1 MESRS
6 ARSLLQG
13 SRQIFHK
20 HYNWTGCSA
29 PIIAPSFWG
38 NHGCHSL
45 LCSNVR
51 KNFHCMKVLRFCIR
65 LFTTEAISQISHI
78 YDKFLSYD
86 SSDHIFMHGSFR
98 CHMHGFTSFR
108 TWGSIMNTLPHEK
121 KFRMQNLR
129 TKTVLRTFVWVA
141 CQAPTWVHNPNGT
154 SVCSAVLYGCDQ
166 QTSKHTDIG
175 IVTICS
181 ILMRPNKLCAR
192 LPLPQRLARS
202 LN

>member
-51 KNFHCMKVLRFCIR
+51 KNFRCMKVLRFCIR

-108 TWGSIMNTLPHEK
+108 TWVSIMNTLPHEK
-121 KFRMQNLR
+121 KILYAKFTHKNGPTNFRLSSMPGPHLSPQPKRHLR
-129 TKTVLRTFVWVA
+129 LFSRFVWL
-141 CQAPTWVHNPNGT
+141 W
-154 SVCSAVLYGCDQ
+154 S
-166 QTSKHTDIG
+166 TDIQ
-175 IVTICS
+175 TH
-181 ILMRPNKLCAR
+181 RHR
-192 LPLPQRLARS
+192 
-202 LN
+202 